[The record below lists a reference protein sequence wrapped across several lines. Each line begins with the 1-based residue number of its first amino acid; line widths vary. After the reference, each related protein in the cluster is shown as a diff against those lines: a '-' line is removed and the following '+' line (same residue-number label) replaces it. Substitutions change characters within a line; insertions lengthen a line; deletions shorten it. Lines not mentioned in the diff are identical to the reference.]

1 MAQAAPRAP
10 RGLGVPGLTGELP
23 ERATV
28 AWRSPVDERALRRI
42 DRRWT
47 RWTVGQELPFLL
59 AAAGLPL
66 LSPVLAVVSL
76 GALAFAWFIPH
87 LYAARGAG
95 VVAPP
100 RPWGVARHDDG
111 LAEGAEDRA
120 VGLLG
125 DLVGHDARD
134 GLAAT
139 GFVVEPGRFGTWMI
153 GPAGALLVR
162 PGGRRVQ
169 CYCVHATGEPLPR
182 GDRIAHLL
190 LALRADE
197 SGFATVANLS
207 FSGARWRVRRC
218 LAPDARA
225 ALDAAVTAA
234 RVPTRPRSARADASG
249 GRRAP
254 RG

>member
-1 MAQAAPRAP
+1 VPAAAPRPLLRIAIPVFEGLTALDAIGPYEVLSRLPGASVTFLAAGGSQPGRAIRTENGMLGIIADAALDALPAP
-10 RGLGVPGLTGELP
+10 DVIVVPGGFGI
-23 ERATV
+23 
-28 AWRSPVDERALRRI
+28 RALLEDDVLVGWLRAAHATS
-42 DRRWT
+42 RWT
-47 RWTVGQELPFLL
+47 TSVCTGSLL
-59 AAAGLPL
+59 
-66 LSPVLAVVSL
+66 L
-76 GALAFAWFIPH
+76 GAA
-87 LYAARGAG
+87 
-95 VVAPP
+95 
-100 RPWGVARHDDG
+100 
-111 LAEGAEDRA
+111 
-120 VGLLG
+120 GLLG

-134 GLAAT
+134 GLGAT

-162 PGGRRVQ
+162 SGGRRVQ

-225 ALDAAVTAA
+225 ALDAAGTVAG
-234 RVPTRPRSARADASG
+234 SG
-249 GRRAP
+249 QRRAT
-254 RG
+254 GADELHELG

>member
-1 MAQAAPRAP
+1 VAGSVSGSGA
-10 RGLGVPGLTGELP
+10 VPSASESAGSLELDGTLP
-23 ERATV
+23 ELAAV
-28 AWRSPVDERALRRI
+28 PWRPRVDEHAMARI

-59 AAAGLPL
+59 TAAGLPL
-66 LSPVLAVVSL
+66 LSPVLAVLSAA
-76 GALAFAWFIPH
+76 ALAFAWFIPH

-100 RPWGVARHDDG
+100 RPWGGARTVERSD
-111 LAEGAEDRA
+111 EGAEQRA
-120 VGLLG
+120 LGLLA
-125 DLVGHDARD
+125 DLVGHHARD
-134 GLAAT
+134 VLAQT
-139 GFVVEPGRFGTWMI
+139 GFAIERGRFGVWLI

-182 GDRIAHLL
+182 ADRIAHLL

-218 LAPDARA
+218 LGAPARA
-225 ALDAAVTAA
+225 GLDAAVALAA
-234 RVPTRPRSARADASG
+234 
-249 GRRAP
+249 GR
-254 RG
+254 

>member
-1 MAQAAPRAP
+1 VAGSVSGSGAAPSASEAAL
-10 RGLGVPGLTGELP
+10 GLDGALP
-23 ERATV
+23 ELAAV
-28 AWRSPVDERALRRI
+28 PWRPRVDEHALRRI

-59 AAAGLPL
+59 TAAGLPL
-66 LSPVLAVVSL
+66 LSPVLAVVSV

-100 RPWGVARHDDG
+100 RPWGGARIAERSD
-111 LAEGAEDRA
+111 EGAEQRA
-120 VGLLG
+120 LGLLA
-125 DLVGHDARD
+125 DLVGHHARD
-134 GLAAT
+134 VLTQT
-139 GFVVEPGRFGTWMI
+139 GFALERGRFGVWLI

-169 CYCVHATGEPLPR
+169 CYCVHATGDPLPR
-182 GDRIAHLL
+182 ADRIAHLL

-218 LAPDARA
+218 LGVPARVG
-225 ALDAAVTAA
+225 LDAAVELAA
-234 RVPTRPRSARADASG
+234 
-249 GRRAP
+249 GRCR
-254 RG
+254 RGALA